1 MATALLRYY
10 TSDGIQ
16 LGMIQNGIV
25 YRVETDPD
33 GNFVAGAEI
42 SPLEDIQFAPPI
54 QPSKIICVARNY
66 AAHAAEHAVEVPKTP
81 MLFLKPPSSLI
92 AYGETIELPADIG
105 RVDLEAELAVI
116 IGKRAKRV
124 KREQALDYVLGYTCA
139 NDVSARVLQKADGQW
154 GRAKGFDTFCPLG
167 PFIVTDIE
175 DPGNLDIKA
184 RLNGEEIIN
193 SNTSYMVF
201 DVAELIEFI
210 SHVMTLEPG
219 DVILTGTPEGVTE
232 IKPGDTVEIEIAGV
246 GSLSN
251 PVVAVE

>member
-10 TSDGIQ
+10 TDDGIQ
-16 LGMIQNGIV
+16 LGMIRNGIV
-25 YRVETDPD
+25 YRVEGDLH
-33 GNFVAGAEI
+33 GNYRAGAEI
-42 SPLEDIQFAPPI
+42 SSLDNIQLAPPI
-54 QPSKIICVARNY
+54 QPSKIVCVARNY

-92 AYGETIELPADIG
+92 AYGENIELPPDIG

-124 KREQALDYVLGYTCA
+124 TKE

-175 DPGNLDIKA
+175 NPGNLGIKA

-201 DVAELIEFI
+201 DVATLIEFI
-210 SHVMTLEPG
+210 SQAMTLEPG

-232 IKPGDTVEIEIAGV
+232 IKHGDTVEIEIEGV